1 MSLIKYG
8 KSECNDFGK
17 ENEWDGLWSEEDGWN
32 GLGSEKSK
40 MKYDHWS

>member
-17 ENEWDGLWSEEDGWN
+17 ENEWDGLWSEEDG
-32 GLGSEKSK
+32 
-40 MKYDHWS
+40 